1 MASFISKSLRYYFIF
16 QLWVLVVCLYLPKIS
31 GLLYNNYLFILLII
45 GLIFFTLAIVIN
57 ILILITIGILSITKK
72 ENLFNLNILK
82 LLTASFFVSIMFSPY
97 LQLSESDTTENQVK
111 RMYDRAINK
120 QLICK
125 TYDELIN
132 LFGYPENIIQQ
143 TISKNGQSFNEQQLR
158 YYPLVFLLEEY
169 VSVTIVS
176 FLVK

>member
-1 MASFISKSLRYYFIF
+1 
-16 QLWVLVVCLYLPKIS
+16 
-31 GLLYNNYLFILLII
+31 
-45 GLIFFTLAIVIN
+45 
-57 ILILITIGILSITKK
+57 
-72 ENLFNLNILK
+72 
-82 LLTASFFVSIMFSPY
+82 MFSPY

-169 VSVTIVS
+169 VSVTIVDDIVVRVGAKS
-176 FLVK
+176 WNRTEENYEKMRKQQKQCDKANEYFNFM